1 MVNGPARP
9 DDGSMSNQWLSP
21 RDDLD
26 EGKSGPSLATIVAGG
41 AAIAVGVLLLLGV
54 VVPTAFWLLG
64 LALPILL
71 LVVGVRLL
79 SKGEVRGV
87 GRFAAWAATILGG
100 LWLLDAIDLFN
111 IGRFLFVGLLV
122 AGAVYV
128 GRRLVADKA

>member
-1 MVNGPARP
+1 MVDRPARP

-21 RDDLD
+21 GDDLED
-26 EGKSGPSLATIVAGG
+26 RKPGPSLSTIAIGG
-41 AAIAVGVLLLLGV
+41 AAVVVGVLLLLGV

-79 SKGEVRGV
+79 SKGEVRGI

-111 IGRFLFVGLLV
+111 VGRFLFVGLLV

-128 GRRLVADKA
+128 GRRVFAERL